1 MEMHQIRYFLAAART
16 LNFTQAAEEC
26 HVAQPSLSQAIKK
39 LEEELGGLLFRRE
52 RSLTHLTDLGRMVL
66 PLLTQCYESALA
78 AKDLAASIR
87 KGTVAPLRLG
97 LSHTI
102 NIEILVQP
110 LTELVRHY
118 PGLELSFFRANAEE
132 VAQALKNGDSEL
144 ALAGPLKETW
154 DRLDAYPLFTES
166 YQLTVNKAHPFAMRN
181 AVALQELGGERLLAR
196 SYCEQAAELAD
207 ILARQ
212 GIRQR
217 AGDRIASEHDLIAL
231 LDAGLG
237 ASIMPQSALSTERLR
252 GVSVMELDLRR
263 TVYLYA
269 VAGRQRSPAA
279 SGLIKLLR
287 AADWS
292 HLSRPVIG
300 EDRPEFSHAESRSP
314 QVLE

>member
-1 MEMHQIRYFLAAART
+1 MEMHQIRYFLATART
-16 LNFTQAAEEC
+16 LNFTQAADEC

-87 KGTVAPLRLG
+87 KGSVAPLRLG

-102 NIEILVQP
+102 TIEILVQP
-110 LTELVRHY
+110 LSELVRHY
-118 PGLELSFFRANAEE
+118 PGLELSFFRGSGEE
-132 VAQALKNGDSEL
+132 VAHRLKNGDSEL
-144 ALAGPLKETW
+144 AVAGPLSETW
-154 DRLDAYPLFTES
+154 ARFDAYPLFTEG

-196 SYCEQAAELAD
+196 GYCEQATELAD
-207 ILARQ
+207 MLACQ

-231 LDAGLG
+231 LEAGLG
-237 ASIMPQSALSTERLR
+237 SSVMPQSALPTERLR
-252 GVSVMELDLRR
+252 GVSVIGLDLRR

-269 VAGRQRSPAA
+269 VAGRQRSAA
-279 SGLIKLLR
+279 ANGLIKLLR

-300 EDRPEFSHAESRSP
+300 DDSPVVSAAES
-314 QVLE
+314 L